1 MLPEI
6 NQKVKIPEN
15 VKVEVDNGVVRVN
28 GSKGENERKLSH
40 RGVEIKVED
49 NNVVIKCKKP
59 SKREKTMIGTFRAHI
74 KNMIRGV
81 SEGYSYKLKICSTHF
96 PMTAAIEG
104 KEVVIRNFLGEKIP
118 RRCKIPEGANVKIEG
133 SIITV
138 ESTDIEKAGK
148 AASLIEQSTRITR
161 RDRRVFQDGC
171 YITEKPGR

>member
-6 NQKVKIPEN
+6 TQKVKIPEN
-15 VKVEVDNGVVRVN
+15 VKVEVDKGVVRVN
-28 GSKGENERKLSH
+28 GSKGENERKLAQ
-40 RGVEIKVED
+40 RGVEIRVED
-49 NNVVIKCKKP
+49 DNVVINCKRP
-59 SKREKTMIGTFRAHI
+59 SKREKTMIGTFKAHI
-74 KNMIRGV
+74 KNMMKGA
-81 SEGYSYKLKICSTHF
+81 SEGYSYKLKVCSTHF

-118 RRCKIPEGANVKIEG
+118 RKCKIPEGVSVKIEG
-133 SIITV
+133 SMITV